1 MTEISIREDGQTAS
15 GNRTFTVTVDGDGK
29 GQNLTKIEA
38 MMTLWSVLQLS
49 HDDWEHVKSEF
60 QKMEG

>member
-49 HDDWEHVKSEF
+49 RDDWEHVKSEF